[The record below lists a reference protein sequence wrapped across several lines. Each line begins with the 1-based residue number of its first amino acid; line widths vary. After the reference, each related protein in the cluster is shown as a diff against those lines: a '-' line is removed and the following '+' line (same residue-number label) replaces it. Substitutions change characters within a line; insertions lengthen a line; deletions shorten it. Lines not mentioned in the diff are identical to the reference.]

1 MCACVCVVAHLIAE
15 VSLAVLS
22 ERAPD
27 TTLGSSSSDTPWG
40 GEEGRGVEE
49 EGSGREEEG
58 GSGCERERGEG
69 RRRGMKRGG
78 EVTNIP

>member
-1 MCACVCVVAHLIAE
+1 MRACVCACVCVCVITHLIAE

-40 GEEGRGVEE
+40 GEEGVVGV
-49 EGSGREEEG
+49 
-58 GSGCERERGEG
+58 
-69 RRRGMKRGG
+69 RGG
-78 EVTNIP
+78 EVREGEEG